1 MAVPVLS
8 GFGAAKNEVAL
19 DEYQVRK
26 YDAWHRHMTLAM
38 LAHSFL
44 AITAHQ
50 AKKRG
55 PKQANN

>member
-1 MAVPVLS
+1 MTHE
-8 GFGAAKNEVAL
+8 N
-19 DEYQVRK
+19 VRRS
-26 YDAWHRHMTLAM
+26 RHMTLAM